1 MLGKLKVLLPQRV
14 LLIFI
19 VIVYWAVASIALTS
33 CTARENLS
41 QSTAETNWATQSQ
54 RSITLAENFKI
65 AMGQTIYVP
74 IYSHIYHQDDRRA
87 LDLAT
92 TLSIRNSDLERAIV
106 ITSIRYYDGNGKL
119 VRQYLKS
126 PIELAALASTDFF
139 VNASDRSGGLGAK
152 FIVEWVAQTTVS
164 EPIIEAI
171 AIGSSSQQGIS
182 FVSPGK
188 VIKSINNP
196 QPSAVSQSSSSAK

>member
-1 MLGKLKVLLPQRV
+1 MLGKLKVLLQRL

-19 VIVYWAVASIALTS
+19 VIVYWAVTSIALTS
-33 CTARENLS
+33 CTLREKPS
-41 QSTAETNWATQSQ
+41 QPTAETNRATQSQ
-54 RSITLAENFKI
+54 KSITLAENFKI

-74 IYSHIYHQDDRRA
+74 IYSHIYHQDDKRA
-87 LDLAT
+87 FDLAS
-92 TLSIRNSDLERAIV
+92 TLSIRNTDLERAIA
-106 ITSIRYYDGNGKL
+106 IASIGYYDGNGKL
-119 VRQYLKS
+119 VRQYLES

-139 VNASDRSGGLGAK
+139 VSASDRSGGSGAK
-152 FIVEWVAQTTVS
+152 FIVEWIAQTTVS

-188 VIKSINNP
+188 VIKSINN
-196 QPSAVSQSSSSAK
+196 SQASTVLPSSSPAK

>member
-1 MLGKLKVLLPQRV
+1 MLGKLKVSMQRL
-14 LLIFI
+14 LLISI
-19 VIVYWAVASIALTS
+19 VIVYWGVTSIALTS
-33 CTARENLS
+33 CTAGENPS

-54 RSITLAENFKI
+54 KLITLDENFKI

-87 LDLAT
+87 FDLAT
-92 TLSIRNSDLERAIV
+92 TLSIRNTDLEQAIV

-119 VRQYLKS
+119 VKQYLES
-126 PIELAALASTDFF
+126 PIELVALASTDFF

-152 FIVEWVAQTTVS
+152 FIVDWVAQTTVS

-182 FVSPGK
+182 FVSPGR
-188 VIKSINNP
+188 VIKRHFQAIKEFQNSL
-196 QPSAVSQSSSSAK
+196 